1 MLDYLNL
8 PNLKTLKVQDI
19 GEHEILVD
27 VEGGARPARCP
38 DSSCASEHLVGNGS
52 KTVVIR
58 DIPRDGKRVL
68 VRLKRRRVKCAICS
82 RTASFHVNAFHP
94 DRQMTIRLLLSIQ
107 QACLQET
114 CASLSRRTGVDEGTV
129 RAISKAH
136 IAHLDRSLGFG
147 VPSVLGLDEFK
158 IYGRPSAI
166 LTNIEAK
173 TIYDVLETRTA
184 VHLRPALEQIAASGQ
199 LEVVVT
205 DMFEAYL
212 RLLGQIAPRTPVVID
227 RFHVVRMAN
236 DAMERVR
243 RRVQLRLAPEERK
256 RLKRERG
263 VFLSN
268 AADLMPEAVALRDG
282 WFGAAP
288 ELRAAYEAK
297 EAFHAIY
304 HAASRDA
311 AERAFLL
318 WRETLSDPGK
328 RDFMPAGYAF
338 NAHRVPILN
347 YFEHR
352 YTAGFTE
359 SVNRLA
365 KDINRLGRGYSW
377 EVLRARL
384 LHHKYA
390 RDQGVRK
397 IKRRVI
403 DGLFATYATGNLT
416 GSGLRYRWDIVESC
430 WGADVTTL
438 LAAIRD
444 FPDYPPADPGE
455 EDFNLSRVAAG

>member
-8 PNLKTLKVQDI
+8 PNVKTLRVHDI

-27 VEGGARPARCP
+27 VEGGVRPARCA
-38 DSSCASEHLVGNGS
+38 DSNCKSEHLVGNGS
-52 KTVVIR
+52 KTVVIH
-58 DIPRDGKRVL
+58 DIPRDGKWVR
-68 VRLKRRRVKCAICS
+68 VRLKRRRVKCAICG

-94 DRQMTIRLLLSIQ
+94 DRQMTIRLVLSIQ

-114 CASLSRRTGVDEGTV
+114 CATLSRRIGVDEGTI
-129 RAISKAH
+129 RDIAKAH
-136 IAHLDRSLGFG
+136 IAQLDRSLSFG

-184 VHLRPALEQIAASGQ
+184 VHLRPALEKIAASGQ

-212 RLLGQIAPRTPVVID
+212 RLLGQIAPQTPVVID

-268 AADLMPEAVALRDG
+268 AADLLPEAVVVRDG
-282 WFGAAP
+282 WFGEVP
-288 ELRAAYEAK
+288 ELRAAYDVK

-304 HAASRDA
+304 HATSRSA
-311 AERAFLL
+311 AERAFVQ
-318 WRETLSDPGK
+318 WRETLPEPVK
-328 RDFMPAGYAF
+328 RDFMQIGYAF
-338 NAHRVPILN
+338 SAHRAPILN
-347 YFEHR
+347 FFEHR

-365 KDINRLGRGYSW
+365 KDMNRLGRGYSW

-390 RDQGVRK
+390 RDQGARK
-397 IKRRVI
+397 IKKRVI
-403 DGLFATYATGNLT
+403 DDLFATYATGRIT
-416 GSGLRYRWDIVESC
+416 GAGLRSRWQMVEGR
-430 WGADVTTL
+430 WGVHVPTL
-438 LAAIRD
+438 LAAIQD
-444 FPDYPPADPGE
+444 FPDYRPADPDE
-455 EDFNLSRVAAG
+455 EEHNLS

>member
-8 PNLKTLKVQDI
+8 PNVKTLRVHDVDEQ
-19 GEHEILVD
+19 EILVD
-27 VEGGARPARCP
+27 VEGGVRPTRCP
-38 DSSCASEHLVGNGS
+38 DVNCSGEHLVGNGS
-52 KTVVIR
+52 NTVVIR
-58 DIPRDGKRVL
+58 DIPRDGKWVWI
-68 VRLKRRRVKCAICS
+68 RLRRRRVKCTICG

-94 DRQMTIRLLLSIQ
+94 DRQMTIRLVLSIQ

-114 CASLSRRTGVDEGTV
+114 CASLSRRIGVDEGTI
-129 RAISKAH
+129 RDIAKAH
-136 IAHLDRSLGFG
+136 IAHLDRSLSFG

-166 LTNIEAK
+166 LTNIEAR

-184 VHLRPALEQIAASGQ
+184 VHLRPVFEQIAASGQ

-212 RLLGQIAPRTPVVID
+212 RLVGQIAPRTPVVID

-243 RRVQLRLAPEERK
+243 RRVQVRLAPEERK

-268 AADLMPEAVALRDG
+268 AADLLPEAVALRDA
-282 WFGAAP
+282 WFGEAP

-297 EAFHAIY
+297 EAFHTIY

-328 RDFMPAGYAF
+328 RDFMQAGYAF
-338 NAHRVPILN
+338 STHRVPILN

-390 RDQGVRK
+390 RDQGARK

-403 DGLFATYATGNLT
+403 DDLFATYATGRIT
-416 GSGLRYRWDIVESC
+416 GAGLRDRWEMVEDR
-430 WGADVTTL
+430 WGVHVPTL

-444 FPDYPPADPGE
+444 FPDYRPADPGE
-455 EDFNLSRVAAG
+455 EEFNLS